1 MTILTFGKTTA
12 SGESSVPGL
21 YKFVYPF
28 EFLKYQ
34 GVLNVDLI
42 CQMGKEKMKQKF
54 SETLVFS

>member
-12 SGESSVPGL
+12 SVESSALGL

-34 GVLNVDLI
+34 GVPNVDLI
-42 CQMGKEKMKQKF
+42 CQMGERKD
-54 SETLVFS
+54 ETNVL